1 MPDGSGD
8 VINLGTWRVAQ
19 TIGGVLTMDWG
30 GPLAPGIYGGTFLE
44 PQYPYHTMQTVEGSP
59 STAWFGATPPA
70 FLPANSSGKYLYWK
84 LLAPNAFNVFPY
96 MAKLYHYIPVDTSST
111 ANRLAS
117 LAGDYV
123 SWHWFDS
130 GYTISSG
137 GNGCQMHQFKNGVS
151 YNAGAVGGGNSDPLC
166 WVQTQMIGGV
176 RKVAFRHSNDFTGVV
191 SVKNPSGE
199 GGMCGYSTPV
209 NQPPN
214 GEPFRIR
221 THATTT
227 GIRVYLGRITDT
239 STGALTEYPLTSA
252 EVPFAHFP
260 DDGFYNGVQ
269 TWGNKSSTASLIWGA
284 GNYNFDTQAKTAYL
298 LDAST
303 TPPGGIIP
311 TPEPY
316 AAGVVVVPPGPVT
329 PANNFRAVD
338 AAQTF
343 GGASSVVV
351 AKNASTVAGD
361 LEIVTIWWD
370 GADKNPP
377 TTPAGWAFVG
387 QSTRVGNSTH
397 VGVFTRTASASDA
410 ATTTFA
416 FPEPALGTVSIYET
430 AVYSS
435 YTGVEASSFAK
446 GTGVT
451 VTGTSITTLGTNR
464 ALVFQAIREN
474 ISAPADPPSGM
485 QERLDSSGWLVDDQN
500 IASASATGTRTFT
513 NVDNTG
519 AAASDSWTAVMLA
532 LTPGTVTAPATPSG
546 FTATASSGRVAM
558 AWTAN
563 TEPSLQGY
571 VLQRKIS
578 GGTYADLVGTSTL
591 TPTTTSYTDLTVVN
605 GTTYVYHLKA
615 VSSGGSSAYTA
626 DATVTP
632 LAPPPTPAPTPTGLF
647 ATVTNGIVTLTWNS
661 AAGVSF
667 WRVYRKL
674 GTDPAVAIGDSTSQT
689 LSDTP
694 PQPATGTSVYTYY
707 VTSFVGATESTASNT
722 VTANIAAPTPGVIP
736 TADLE
741 QIVLDGLALNTAT
754 GAYRIEAL
762 ELPTPAKRLEWVQ
775 GIDADGA
782 SLLRDP
788 RYENRT
794 ITIRVF
800 VKTGTMDG
808 DNQAIGAITDKLE
821 EAEKHADGLPLVWTP
836 ANGTRPF
843 TMQVLSGQVTDT
855 SITPESRAGRFVIAT
870 VTMTAMPLALGTE
883 IVGPS
888 TTSASTDRFVTLN
901 LPAIPGD
908 MSALARVVVTDTA
921 GVTRRDLEVGLE
933 QQYMD
938 PTVSLWVP
946 AASLTTSG
954 FSGVTGVTLTS
965 KPTTLAITPAL
976 RHIGSYRVK
985 MLATASKSDIRARL
999 AWQAGDGQWTTP
1011 RSYTQATWGGSS
1023 PSNKTGEVDLGVIT
1037 IPPARRGSQRWR
1049 GMLQAY
1055 GPNGGTITVS
1065 DLILVPIQE
1074 GYVRARAV
1082 YRNVLGAQVYADDL
1096 QTLGTSQLNSR
1107 TGWSA
1112 ATDFVGVAASGAYA
1126 TWASRPTV
1134 DADLTLRKVALYTA
1148 GANMTDSEVSVAAR
1162 LPIPGVSGLAVSGGP
1177 VARYVDA
1184 NNFLYAEVVGD
1195 VTNAST
1201 ASQTVTIGTVVAGV
1215 DTVQAQA
1222 TIGPKPG
1229 TTIRIILVA
1238 YASGHTIASFVDAT
1252 TGAVLAPPIEAT
1264 IAAAA
1269 TGGALATG
1277 KQGFTDKSRGGTGAT
1292 RYYAGFAAAIPV
1304 QEPVTINAGRA
1315 VEVSS
1320 SGVTRQDITGAYYGE
1335 IAYRGA
1341 PLYFP
1346 PAGDRGRTARL
1357 FVKAHPVDSDVG
1369 ANNANDPMRVETF
1382 FTPRYLVVPR

>member
-1 MPDGSGD
+1 MTDFPAWTASFEHPPSSGTDATNGCFSGEFWWWGQGQGNLYPQPHMTEPVGGSGGVPTPLQGSRVGSFQVDAAD
-8 VINLGTWRVAQ
+8 VAAGRI
-19 TIGGVLTMDWG
+19 
-30 GPLAPGIYGGTFLE
+30 
-44 PQYPYHTMQTVEGSP
+44 HS
-59 STAWFGATPPA
+59 
-70 FLPANSSGKYLYWK
+70 
-84 LLAPNAFNVFPY
+84 
-96 MAKLYHYIPVDTSST
+96 KLYKDLP
-111 ANRLAS
+111 
-117 LAGDYV
+117 
-123 SWHWFDS
+123 
-130 GYTISSG
+130 
-137 GNGCQMHQFKNGVS
+137 Q
-151 YNAGAVGGGNSDPLC
+151 
-166 WVQTQMIGGV
+166 
-176 RKVAFRHSNDFTGVV
+176 
-191 SVKNPSGE
+191 
-199 GGMCGYSTPV
+199 
-209 NQPPN
+209 
-214 GEPFRIR
+214 
-221 THATTT
+221 
-227 GIRVYLGRITDT
+227 
-239 STGALTEYPLTSA
+239 
-252 EVPFAHFP
+252 
-260 DDGFYNGVQ
+260 
-269 TWGNKSSTASLIWGA
+269 GA
-284 GNYNFDTQAKTAYL
+284 GNGTSWTHVWFPATQSMGTGISPTPTIGFAMNKHRYSMSSGNAGSSWGIFMRSLTWANTIPSSL
-298 LDAST
+298 RRWVG
-303 TPPGGIIP
+303 TPPTNPGDPVLWLSAAETDIGGPQQNMSGWTKPIRLMAMPRGRWVLFRWDIIQNQSVTFYVDGQLFDKGYHTAALRDANANSTFGWASFWYP
-311 TPEPY
+311 VSPGTLPDQAPSVAMFHELGNY
-316 AAGVVVVPPGPVT
+316 AFGGNVGIVYHDYTGFGPQSTVNPIGETSHGLGAPPSAPPPVT
-329 PANNFRAVD
+329 PVPANNFRAVD
-338 AAQTF
+338 AGQTF
-343 GGASSVVV
+343 GGAGSVVLP
-351 AKNASTVAGD
+351 KNPATVPGD
-361 LEIVTIWWD
+361 LEIATVWFD
-370 GADKNPP
+370 GADKNRP
-377 TTPAGWAFVG
+377 TTPTGWTFPSG
-387 QSTRVGNSTH
+387 GESTRVGNNTH
-397 VGVFTRTASASDA
+397 AAVFTRIASATDA
-410 ATTTFA
+410 ATTTFT
-416 FPEPALGTVSIYET
+416 FPEPTLGSVSI
-430 AVYSS
+430 AHGKSYSQ
-435 YTGVEASSFAK
+435 YTGIEAISFAK
-446 GTGVT
+446 GTSSVP
-451 VTGTSITTLGTNR
+451 TGTSVTTAGTNR
-464 ALVFQAIREN
+464 ALLFESIREN
-474 ISAPADPPSGM
+474 TGYPWTPPSPM
-485 QERLDSSGWLVDDQN
+485 QGRLDSSGWNIADQN
-500 IASASATGTRTFT
+500 ITVASATGTRSFT
-513 NVDNTG
+513 IVDTTG
-519 AAASDSWTAVMLA
+519 AAASDAWTAIMYA
-532 LTPGTVTAPATPSG
+532 LTPGTVSAPATPSG
-546 FTATASSGRVAM
+546 FTATASSGRVDF

-563 TEPSLQGY
+563 AEASLQGY
-571 VLQRKIS
+571 VLQRKVS

-591 TPTTTSYTDLTVVN
+591 TPTTTSYTDTTVVN

-632 LAPPPTPAPTPTGLF
+632 APPPPVAAPTPTNLRASVSSTG
-647 ATVTNGIVTLTWNS
+647 VVTLTWDP
-661 AAGVSF
+661 ATGVSF
-667 WRVYRKL
+667 WRVYRQ
-674 GTDPAVAIGDSTSQT
+674 IGGVTAALNPDTTTPSYVNAPIVPTT
-689 LSDTP
+689 GSD
-694 PQPATGTSVYTYY
+694 VYTYW
-707 VTSFVGATESTASNT
+707 VTSFVSTTESPPSNT
-722 VTANIAAPTPGVIP
+722 QTVSITAPAPGPPPVVVG
-736 TADLE
+736 DERL
-741 QIVLDGLALNTAT
+741 VLDGLALQSRTTQMLLT
-754 GAYRIEAL
+754 GL
-762 ELPTPAKRLEWVQ
+762 DLPTPAMRAEWVQ
-775 GIDADGA
+775 SADLDGA

-788 RYENRT
+788 KYDNRT
-794 ITIRVF
+794 ITARIEIDA
-800 VKTGTMDG
+800 GMMDEN
-808 DNQAIGAITDKLE
+808 NQVIGAITDKLE
-821 EAEKHADGLPLVWTP
+821 EAKKHADGLPLVWTP
-836 ANGTRPF
+836 AGGTSSF
-843 TMQVLSGQVTDT
+843 TMQVLSGQVTEQE
-855 SITPESRAGRFVIAT
+855 ITTETRIMGVARIT
-870 VTMTAMPLALGTE
+870 VVMTALPLALGTE

-888 TTSASTDRFVTLN
+888 TTSVAGDKFVTLN
-901 LPAIPGD
+901 LPAVSGD
-908 MSALARVVVTDTA
+908 ASALARVVVTDTA

-1201 ASQTVTIGTVVAGV
+1201 TSQTVTIGTVVAGV